1 MIPTSRWPQPKLAR
15 CHRFTNYNYQCV
27 HLWLHIFS
35 VSSRVWQATEVAPES
50 STEKNLNEGPLY
62 LGVTES
68 RERTRAP
75 LALKRQGGKCITEP
89 RGSWKLFK
97 KGLLS
102 RSCCHWSEAVTWP
115 RAGRNR
121 EKYSHLPFSPASAS
135 HCGSCPAGKEAWAQT
150 LASWDTEQAEK
161 GRKQVWEA
169 EKKRVTR
176 VPKNTAWQ
184 CNQGSSKVLWF
195 KFLPR
200 CVAEKYQHTVKGRAE
215 THFQVYF

>member
-102 RSCCHWSEAVTWP
+102 RSCCHGARQLHDPGQGGT
-115 RAGRNR
+115 G
-121 EKYSHLPFSPASAS
+121 
-135 HCGSCPAGKEAWAQT
+135 
-150 LASWDTEQAEK
+150 
-161 GRKQVWEA
+161 
-169 EKKRVTR
+169 
-176 VPKNTAWQ
+176 KNTPTCPSLLQ
-184 CNQGSSKVLWF
+184 VL
-195 KFLPR
+195 PT
-200 CVAEKYQHTVKGRAE
+200 AEAAQLAKKPERRR
-215 THFQVYF
+215 